1 MFDLEIILQYEII
14 ISNYLSNIFGAIAKH
29 RSESPTHQPT
39 LPTHQPAEHDL
50 KIVKCWK
57 KKFLEV

>member
-14 ISNYLSNIFGAIAKH
+14 ISSYLSNIFGAITKH

-50 KIVKCWK
+50 KIVKC
-57 KKFLEV
+57 